1 MRFQAHTTQL
11 HRTLAVAAVI
21 ALSAAAPTAAAERT
35 LTCLP
40 LRAHA
45 VVSGPTRGAISAKAG
60 LIPARA
66 IRLGR

>member
-1 MRFQAHTTQL
+1 MRFHTHKTQL
-11 HRTLAVAAVI
+11 HQTLAVAAVI

-45 VVSGPTRGAISAKAG
+45 AVSGPTQGATSAKAG
-60 LIPARA
+60 LMPARA